1 MVDNISDSGIKE
13 LMTRFKLIDIREQ
26 YMELIREAEKNSYSY
41 KDFLISLLKVE
52 RDGIEYSTDIVAE
65 TNVEESKFG
74 KYIIFAT

>member
-52 RDGIEYSTDIVAE
+52 RDGKDLRRRQLLALWIL
-65 TNVEESKFG
+65 
-74 KYIIFAT
+74 